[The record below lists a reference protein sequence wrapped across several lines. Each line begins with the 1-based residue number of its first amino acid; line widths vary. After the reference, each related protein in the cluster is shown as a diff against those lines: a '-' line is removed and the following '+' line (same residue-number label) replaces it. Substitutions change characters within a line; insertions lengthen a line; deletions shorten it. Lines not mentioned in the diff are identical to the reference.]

1 MLHMARQQALDEPE
15 PIALQYQAPLPVL
28 PRADIVLWPGLQML
42 PETELVYL
50 Q

>member
-1 MLHMARQQALDEPE
+1 MN
-15 PIALQYQAPLPVL
+15 LQYQPPLPEL
-28 PRADIVLWPGLQML
+28 PKADAVLWPGLQML